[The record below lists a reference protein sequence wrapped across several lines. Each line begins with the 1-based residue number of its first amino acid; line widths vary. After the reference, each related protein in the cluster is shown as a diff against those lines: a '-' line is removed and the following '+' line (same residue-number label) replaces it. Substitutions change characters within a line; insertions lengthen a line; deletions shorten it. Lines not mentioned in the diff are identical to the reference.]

1 LRDGSRIAVIGGG
14 PAGSFFALHALTFAH
29 RRHIRLEVIVFE
41 PKDFTARGPLGCN
54 KCAGI
59 LSSRLV
65 RNLWTLGL
73 TLPPHVILGHIQAY
87 VLHLDDL
94 TLEIARPEPWRDIV
108 SIYRGGGPRLGTLDL
123 RASFDAWLL
132 GRAQARGTHLVG
144 QRVEEVNLLGRPVV
158 RTQDRRYECD
168 LVVLACGVNARRIPL
183 IGTNYTPP
191 ATETMA
197 QDEIL
202 IPGGDVL
209 PGGESIDG
217 RVHIFFGR
225 PAGILFAGLV
235 PKGPYTN
242 VSLLGHHL
250 SKDPVADFLDAVGG
264 SLSSWERAGVRGES
278 GRLCG
283 CRPRIA
289 VSMARGIYSDRF
301 VAVGDAA
308 ATRLYKDG
316 IGSAFLTAR
325 QAAEAAVLHDVSADS
340 FARHYAPLCRAI
352 DRDNRIGR
360 LVFAL
365 WDPMMR
371 SSRLTDLWVRALTA
385 EQSLPPVRRRL
396 HLALWGMFTG
406 DDSYRDIAASLLKPE
421 VAGRF
426 LMALRPGY
434 LPEFS
439 RGLKPPAKSGGSR
452 TPPPQVVGGLESDE
466 TV

>member
-1 LRDGSRIAVIGGG
+1 MAQDDCIPLRDGSRIAVIGGG
-14 PAGSFFALHALTFAH
+14 PAGSFFALHALGLA
-29 RRHIRLEVIVFE
+29 RQRGIRLEVTLFE

-65 RNLWTLGL
+65 RNLRTLDL
-73 TLPPHVILGHIQAY
+73 TLPPQVVLGHIQAY

-94 TLEIARPEPWRDIV
+94 ILEIARPEPWRDIV
-108 SIYRGGGPRLGTLDL
+108 SIYRGGGPRLGALDL
-123 RASFDAWLL
+123 HASFDAWLL
-132 GRAQARGTHLVG
+132 GRAQARGAHLIG
-144 QRVEEVNLLGRPVV
+144 QRVEEVNVLERPVV
-158 RTQDRRYECD
+158 RTRDWRYECD
-168 LVVLACGVNARRIPL
+168 LIVLACGVNARGISL
-183 IGTNYTPP
+183 IGTSYTPP

-202 IPGGDVL
+202 IRDGETL
-209 PGGESIDG
+209 PGGRSLES

-242 VSLLGHHL
+242 VSLLGHRL
-250 SKDPVADFLDAVGG
+250 GKDPVGDFLDA
-264 SLSSWERAGVRGES
+264 AGVRQTLRHQT

-283 CRPRIA
+283 CKPRIA
-289 VSMARGIYSDRF
+289 VSMAQGIYSDGF

-308 ATRLYKDG
+308 VTRLYKDG

-325 QAAEAAVLHDVSADS
+325 QAAETVVLHGVSASS
-340 FARHYAPLCRAI
+340 FARHYVPLCQTI
-352 DRDNRIGR
+352 DRDNRIGQV
-360 LVFAL
+360 LFSL
-365 WDPMMR
+365 WGPTVR

-385 EQSLPPVRRRL
+385 EASLEPGRRHL

-406 DDSYRDIAASLLKPE
+406 DDSYRDIAASLLNIE
-421 VAGRF
+421 VARRF
-426 LMALRPGY
+426 LMALRRGPRQQLKATPGI
-434 LPEFS
+434 
-439 RGLKPPAKSGGSR
+439 
-452 TPPPQVVGGLESDE
+452 VGELGSDE